1 MEDDAMMWSSC
12 VARPTLPTRCVSI
25 ALLSL
30 LVFAGSNAQAQ
41 DQTGSIGG
49 RVVDDMG
56 TPLVGAQVA
65 IPGSSI
71 GTQTRANGEYVL
83 PRVPVGSHS
92 LQARYLGYRPETA
105 TIQVTANQRTT
116 QDFTLR
122 RDPLQLQTMV
132 VTGTQSPR
140 MNLDASV

>member
-1 MEDDAMMWSSC
+1 MPRGCPRGTRSTPAPRRSLLQAVLVSGCEVCPVAELSREMEDVTMTWSSC
-12 VARPTLPTRCVSI
+12 EARPTLPTRCVSI

-30 LVFAGSNAQAQ
+30 LITLAGSNAQAQ

-83 PRVPVGSHS
+83 PRV
-92 LQARYLGYRPETA
+92 
-105 TIQVTANQRTT
+105 
-116 QDFTLR
+116 
-122 RDPLQLQTMV
+122 
-132 VTGTQSPR
+132 
-140 MNLDASV
+140 